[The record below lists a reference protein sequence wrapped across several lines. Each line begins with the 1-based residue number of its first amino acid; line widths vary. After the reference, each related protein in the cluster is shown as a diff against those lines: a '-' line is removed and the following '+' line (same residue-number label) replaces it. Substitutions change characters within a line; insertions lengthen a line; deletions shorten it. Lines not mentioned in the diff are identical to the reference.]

1 MISPPHAS
9 GCEVVTAVAPSR
21 QVTNQCA
28 SLANDLRRRFV
39 LAFVLAR
46 QRSGGQEQDEQGQ
59 DETAGPGWHGAVLL
73 RLSPE
78 RGDVRA
84 VYPSGR
90 TRGDR
95 RSEGVSLSCS
105 LLVAPWQCCAA
116 SGFAVFW
123 IPLPASSAAPGLLS

>member
-1 MISPPHAS
+1 MISPPHAG
-9 GCEVVTAVAPSR
+9 GCELVTAVASSR
-21 QVTNQCA
+21 QLTNQCS

-90 TRGDR
+90 TKGDR
-95 RSEGVSLSCS
+95 QSEGASRSGS
-105 LLVAPWQCCAA
+105 LLEAPWRCCVA
-116 SGFAVFW
+116 S
-123 IPLPASSAAPGLLS
+123 